1 MIVKTYLELEAFI
14 KMFKEQQI
22 DLLIVLSRGGLGK
35 TQSLKKIMGSD
46 EYVYVNTHS
55 TPLET
60 YKQLYYKRDVPVVF
74 DDTDAVTKN
83 NIMLSLFK
91 SLADTIPIK
100 TLHYQTSSPRI
111 GEVPSNFNTAS
122 NCCILLNEFDIN
134 NRNIAPLIDRGFFIE
149 FSPSREE
156 VLKKIEK
163 VAKSQSIANQEKCVL
178 EFVKENYKKIDNF
191 SIRTY
196 IKALQLFRA
205 DEKNWKERFLK
216 MIGFDEKL
224 VNYITLKEKYKTDK
238 ERIEHFNWSR
248 ATYFRVKQDCEGNQ

>member
-1 MIVKTYLELEAFI
+1 MIVNTYQELEAFI

-22 DLLIVLSRGGLGK
+22 DLLIILSKGGLGK
-35 TQSLKKIMGSD
+35 TQTLKKIMGND
-46 EYVYVNTHS
+46 EFVYINTHS

-60 YKQLYYKRDVPVVF
+60 YKQLYYKRDLPVVF
-74 DDTDAVTKN
+74 DDTDATTKN
-83 NIMLSLFK
+83 NIMLSMFK

-111 GEVPSNFNTAS
+111 GDVPSNFNTAS
-122 NCCILLNEFDIN
+122 NCCVLLNQFDVN
-134 NRNIAPLIDRGFFIE
+134 NRSVEPLIDRGFFIE

-156 VLKKIEK
+156 ILRKIES
-163 VAKSQSIANQEKCVL
+163 VAKSQSLASQERCVL
-178 EFVKENYKKIDNF
+178 EFIKENYKKIEDF

-205 DEKNWKERFLK
+205 DKKNWKERFLK

-224 VNYITLKEKYKTDK
+224 VEYIKLKDKYKTDK
-238 ERIEHFNWSR
+238 ERINHFPWSR
-248 ATYFRVKQDCEGNQ
+248 ATYFRVKQDCEGLK